1 MEKEKAAS
9 EEQIEQAVK
18 DSKKKQKT
26 NASNN
31 QTADSSKKDNAQ
43 QKQPDKDNKQSEEK
57 KIDFEDKFYRAEAE
71 IQNMGRRFEK
81 ERANILKY
89 EGQSLAK
96 SILPA
101 LDNLQRAL
109 AIEAD
114 DENSKKIK
122 KGVELTYKSLKNALV
137 DNGISEI
144 GEVGQTF
151 DPMLHNAIQKTPISD
166 PNKQKEN
173 TIAIV
178 LQKGYKLHD
187 RVLRPAMVSVY
198 QD

>member
-26 NASNN
+26 DASNN